1 MLLSF
6 AIMRS
11 SYHLISFAGIT
22 ALLLFSCSGV
32 PEAKEEAG
40 AIVDSTYL
48 RLAEEVKQETL
59 RSWKAY
65 KQYAWGHDALKPLTK
80 SAEDWYEHPL
90 YISPIDAYS
99 TLKLMGFDAEAK
111 EIEDYVVDS
120 LSWDKDVDVKVFEVD
135 IRILGGL
142 LSMYELSGNPKV
154 LAKTVDFADRLMPA
168 FNTPTGIPTY
178 YVNLR
183 TGKPSGDTVCVAEAG
198 TNILELGILSYYT
211 KDPKYYAA
219 GKRATMAVHAR
230 RSKLGLPGTDINVQ
244 TGEWTNRNASICA
257 GVDSYYEYLYKTWSL
272 FGDTTIGRIWDEAIA
287 AVNAYLPEEKD
298 SLLWYGRVNM
308 DTGERTSDVITLYDA
323 FMPAML
329 ALSGD
334 FPRAERVQHT
344 WDVIWREHGLE
355 PTAYDYGKRE
365 VRAGD
370 YDLNPEIIE
379 SAYYLYHFTG
389 RLMYREM
396 AAQYWSDIK
405 EHCRTDIAFTSIEDV
420 RTMKQKDYMPTF
432 FFAETMKYF
441 YLVFSEGNGAFNF
454 EEHVFNTEA
463 HPFKRS
469 SFVPEEVRARLNF

>member
-1 MLLSF
+1 
-6 AIMRS
+6 MRS
-11 SYHLISFAGIT
+11 LLVLLFAGPL
-22 ALLLFSCSGV
+22 AACSTS
-32 PEAKEEAG
+32 PAEQQAATTS
-40 AIVDSTYL
+40 ADSTYL
-48 RLAEEVKQETL
+48 RLAEEVRQETL

-120 LSWDKDVDVKVFEVD
+120 LSWDNDVDAKVFEVD

-142 LSMYELSGNPKV
+142 LSMYEMTGNPKV
-154 LAKTVDFADRLMPA
+154 LAKTVDFADRLLPA
-168 FNTPTGIPTY
+168 FNTGTGIPTY
-178 YVNLR
+178 SVNLR
-183 TGKPSGDTVCVAEAG
+183 TGNTSGDTVNVAEAG

-219 GKRATMAVHAR
+219 GKRATMAIHAR

-257 GVDSYYEYLYKTWSL
+257 GVDSYYEYLYKTYQL
-272 FGDTTIGRIWDEAIA
+272 FGDTTIGRVWNEAIA
-287 AVNAYLPEEKD
+287 AVNMHLAEEQD

-308 DTGERTSDVITLYDA
+308 DDGFRTSDVITLYDA
-323 FMPAML
+323 FFPAL
-329 ALSGD
+329 LVLSGD
-334 FPRAERVQHT
+334 TARAERMQYTYDHV
-344 WDVIWREHGLE
+344 WRIHGLE

-389 RLMYREM
+389 KWMYREM
-396 AAQYWSDIK
+396 AVQYWSDIK
-405 EHCRTDIAFTSIEDV
+405 KHCRTDVAFTSIADV

-432 FFAETMKYF
+432 FFAETMKYL
-441 YLVFSEGNGAFNF
+441 YLVFSEGNGAFDLD
-454 EEHVFNTEA
+454 EHVFNTEA
-463 HPFKRS
+463 HPFRWS
-469 SFVPEEVRARLNF
+469 TFEPVEVRKRLGY

>member
-1 MLLSF
+1 MKIVLAPLSAV
-6 AIMRS
+6 AI
-11 SYHLISFAGIT
+11 LVG
-22 ALLLFSCSGV
+22 CGNPPNEPV
-32 PEAKEEAG
+32 EAPTT
-40 AIVDSTYL
+40 DSTYIP
-48 RLAEEVKQETL
+48 LAEEVKQETL

-120 LSWDKDVDVKVFEVD
+120 LSWDKDVDAKVFEVD

-142 LSMYELSGNPKV
+142 LSMYELTGNPKV
-154 LAKTVDFADRLMPA
+154 LAKTVDFADRLLPA
-168 FNTPTGIPTY
+168 FNTGTGIPTY
-178 YVNLR
+178 NVNLR
-183 TGKPSGDTVCVAEAG
+183 TGKTSGDTVNVAEAG

-219 GKRATMAVHAR
+219 GKRATMAIHAH

-257 GVDSYYEYLYKTWSL
+257 GVDSYYEYLYKTYQL
-272 FGDTTIGRIWDEAIA
+272 FGDTTIGRIWNEAIA
-287 AVNAYLPEEKD
+287 SVNTHLAEEQD

-308 DTGERTSDVITLYDA
+308 DDGSRTSDVITLYDA
-323 FMPAML
+323 FFPALLVM
-329 ALSGD
+329 SGD
-334 FPRAERVQHT
+334 TARAERMQRTYDHV
-344 WDVIWREHGLE
+344 WRLHGLE

-379 SAYYLYHFTG
+379 SAYYLYYFTG
-389 RLMYREM
+389 KPMYREM
-396 AAQYWSDIK
+396 AVQYWSDIK
-405 EHCRTDIAFTSIEDV
+405 KHCRTDVAFTSVADV
-420 RTMKQKDYMPTF
+420 RTMEQKDYMPTF
-432 FFAETMKYF
+432 FFAETLKYL
-441 YLVFSEGNGAFNF
+441 YLVFSEGNGQFILDDV
-454 EEHVFNTEA
+454 VFNTEA
-463 HPFKRS
+463 HPYRKY
-469 SFVPEEVRARLNF
+469 NFQERGDSWKTSLGL